1 MILTVEDEEGIMDD
15 EVFSL
20 EDEDPGGGRK
30 KEPATRNR
38 ENINNVK
45 CDLNKNT

>member
-30 KEPATRNR
+30 KSQQRGTER
-38 ENINNVK
+38 I
-45 CDLNKNT
+45 